1 MKEILLT
8 EKEMVFHALKFH
20 GQQNSFSP
28 ANLFAQIGVFFLR
41 TIKVSTPYFSKKVLL
56 EYFIKCKLYLKN

>member
-1 MKEILLT
+1 MKKILLT

-28 ANLFAQIGVFFLR
+28 ANLFAQIGGFFPSNN
-41 TIKVSTPYFSKKVLL
+41 KS
-56 EYFIKCKLYLKN
+56 

>member
-1 MKEILLT
+1 MKEILLR

-28 ANLFAQIGVFFLR
+28 A
-41 TIKVSTPYFSKKVLL
+41 KVSTPCFSKKVLL
-56 EYFIKCKLYLKN
+56 EYFFKCKLYLKN